1 LATAIAALAFAAPA
15 AAATATLTAAAV
27 HARVKPACAVWIL
40 AALAALAVAPDA
52 AADPAADSADTV
64 FLDTIHSR
72 GLGSAGGDSGL
83 VSMGHAAC
91 VLLSNGYSK
100 GQVTA
105 ATAPYAHGRLS
116 DDAVLFIIDTAALAY
131 CPQYR

>member
-1 LATAIAALAFAAPA
+1 L
-15 AAATATLTAAAV
+15 
-27 HARVKPACAVWIL
+27 L

-52 AADPAADSADTV
+52 AADPAVDSADIV

-105 ATAPYAHGRLS
+105 ASVPYAHGRLS
-116 DDAVLFIIDTAALAY
+116 DDDVLFIIDTAALVY